1 MGDEDVGH
9 VLEQLVGDL
18 DEERRLFYVGIT
30 RARDRLYLSAPRRR
44 MLRGKTVDVTP
55 SRYMDELPTAHVEDY
70 EREEEADLS
79 FEELGALARDLRS
92 KLHPSGTISS

>member
-1 MGDEDVGH
+1 MA
-9 VLEQLVGDL
+9 GDL

-44 MLRGKTVDVTP
+44 MLRGKTVDVALT
-55 SRYMDELPTAHVEDY
+55 RYMDELPTAHVQNY

-79 FEELGALARDLRS
+79 FEELGALTRELLEKHHGDPASAGR
-92 KLHPSGTISS
+92 